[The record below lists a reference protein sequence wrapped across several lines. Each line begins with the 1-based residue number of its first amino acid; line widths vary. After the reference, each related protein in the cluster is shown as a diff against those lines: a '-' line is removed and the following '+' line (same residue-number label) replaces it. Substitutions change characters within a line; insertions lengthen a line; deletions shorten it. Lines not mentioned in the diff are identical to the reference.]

1 MKIQEKLC
9 GQSMLKGVKE
19 YKVDST
25 FLPCVW
31 KVIRGYSLRFFVGLW
46 IRFQNSTPF
55 VFYEFACLSKSHR
68 LEPLGR

>member
-25 FLPCVW
+25 FIPCVW
-31 KVIRGYSLRFFVGLW
+31 KVIQGYSLRFFVGLW
-46 IRFQNSTPF
+46 IRFQNGTPF
-55 VFYEFACLSKSHR
+55 VFMGLLVCLKVR